1 MKLHKMLRDFLNILS
16 EFYIGCVEKLRQ
28 ILTLGSKS
36 LTNRQYL
43 AIDANLGIANHDLR
57 AALLRICDLIA
68 RSVAALGFPAARNH
82 GKD

>member
-43 AIDANLGIANHDLR
+43 AIDVNLQIANHDPR
-57 AALLRICDLIA
+57 AALNLIHH
-68 RSVAALGFPAARNH
+68 SNSWLSINFV
-82 GKD
+82 K